1 MGSMFGS
8 GFNAKEIG
16 VFVDYLKQIFEM
28 LINLIKSLGKKD
40 DETTTE
46 APATTTQAA
55 G

>member
-28 LINLIKSLGKKD
+28 LINLIKSLGGKSED
-40 DETTTE
+40 DT
-46 APATTTQAA
+46 AKA
-55 G
+55 